1 MDKNNLNISKIET
14 YLHGIIDGK
23 VSANTY
29 VGTLPDTIQSSWNDM
44 CLIDVGNAI
53 YDLDAYGNG
62 VVLLFLYARPL
73 SNGAKNVPVMSKLDE
88 KVNEVLSN
96 ANSST
101 YMLTRRATYTD
112 YDAERKWH
120 CNIVSL
126 NIVIV

>member
-1 MDKNNLNISKIET
+1 MD
-14 YLHGIIDGK
+14 GV
-23 VSANTY
+23 VSDNTY

-53 YDLDAYGNG
+53 NDLDAYGNG
-62 VVLLFLYARPL
+62 VVLVFLYARPL
-73 SNGAKNVPVMSKLDE
+73 SNGTKNVAVMSKLDE
-88 KVNEVLSN
+88 KVNEVLAN
-96 ANSST
+96 ANGST

-120 CNIVSL
+120 YNIISL

>member
-1 MDKNNLNISKIET
+1 MDKNNLNISRIET
-14 YLHGIIDGK
+14 YLHSIFNGV
-23 VSANTY
+23 VSNNTY
-29 VGTLPDTIQSSWNDM
+29 VGTLPDTIQSSWKDM
-44 CLIDVGNAI
+44 CLIDISNAI
-53 YDLDAYGNG
+53 DDLDAYGNG

-88 KVNEVLSN
+88 KVNEVLAN

-101 YMLTRRATYTD
+101 YMLNRRATYTD

>member
-1 MDKNNLNISKIET
+1 MDKNNLNISRIET
-14 YLHGIIDGK
+14 YLHSIFNGV
-23 VSANTY
+23 VSKNTY
-29 VGTLPDTIQSSWNDM
+29 VGTLPDTIQSSWKDM
-44 CLIDVGNAI
+44 CLIDISNAI
-53 YDLDAYGNG
+53 DDLDAYGNG

-88 KVNEVLSN
+88 KVNEVLAN

-101 YMLTRRATYTD
+101 YMLNRRATYTD